1 MTLSLIVRSILTWL
15 VTNARLAVSC
25 FRDRQVNQ
33 VTDRLCLSRVW
44 RRLSVAAYPVCLVVL
59 NQDRERVLIGILIVT
74 VLSAMVQ
81 NAMVQNA
88 RVPTVAA
95 RTLLAQI
102 ARARIEVTPIVTVP
116 TLVIR
121 SVMEARSCPDAK
133 V

>member
-1 MTLSLIVRSILTWL
+1 M
-15 VTNARLAVSC
+15 SC
-25 FRDRQVNQ
+25 FRDRHVNQ
-33 VTDRLCLSRVW
+33 VTDQLCLSRVW

-81 NAMVQNA
+81 NAMVQNVTVQNAMAQNA

-95 RTLLAQI
+95 RTLMAQI